1 MMGLWFA
8 ATFPGDVLGGWLGGF
23 WSSMEKAHFFMM
35 IGAIAALGGAAL
47 FALGPA
53 LRAVF
58 DGERAER
65 I

>member
-1 MMGLWFA
+1 
-8 ATFPGDVLGGWLGGF
+8 
-23 WSSMEKAHFFMM
+23 MEKAHFFMM